1 MLPSVSLPKE
11 TAAKFAEAA
20 APEPDLKPQGLRFS
34 PEGLF
39 V

>member
-20 APEPDLKPQGLRFS
+20 APDPELEPHGLRLI
-34 PEGLF
+34 PYGLL